1 MKSQVPGFPTSMFRL
16 LVLAGLLAAGSLLG
30 TAQSAGY
37 DVFQTGSGASVDLSS
52 LGLGQVSLQGV
63 PIQSSTGNADTIMYR
78 PQAVPSGGGT
88 IPVNL
93 WALFMKSVSPVT
105 FNGQSAD
112 VYVTVNATGGAIA
125 TTVLPQPDSLS
136 ASTGT
141 ITVYP
146 NSDGTGGTF
155 DSSITINADIIL
167 VIANT
172 SVTNS
177 ANYLGH
183 QAAPAITLSQTGS
196 SFTTTAPSGYPLQTT
211 VALQSSV
218 ANGANVAAASTSLS
232 SGGFFPKPVHVGPH
246 PVVPAQNTGGGCP
259 PPTPTMTVA
268 PGAKGNAKTAGPVQ
282 APSGEAVR
290 CVN

>member
-1 MKSQVPGFPTSMFRL
+1 MKCQLPGSSTSMFRL

-30 TAQSAGY
+30 TAQNAGY

-52 LGLGQVSLQGV
+52 MGLGQVPLQGV
-63 PIQSSTGNADTIMYR
+63 PVQSSTNADTIMYR

-93 WALFMKSVSPVT
+93 WALFMKSVNPVT

-112 VYVTVNATGGAIA
+112 VYVTVNATGGGIA

-146 NSDGTGGTF
+146 NSTGTGGTF
-155 DSSITINADIIL
+155 DSSITINADIIF
-167 VIANT
+167 VTAGT

-196 SFTTTAPSGYPLQTT
+196 SYTTTAPAGYP
-211 VALQSSV
+211 SS
-218 ANGANVAAASTSLS
+218 LP
-232 SGGFFPKPVHVGPH
+232 SGGFFPKPVHVGQH

-259 PPTPTMTVA
+259 PPTPTMTIA
-268 PGAKGNAKTAGPVQ
+268 PGAKGNAKTAGPAH
-282 APSGEAVR
+282 APTGEATR